1 VRTAI
6 VVFPGSNC
14 DHDAYHVMKHLLG
27 QPTEFV
33 WHKETS
39 LKGFDT
45 VILPGGFAHGDYL
58 RCGAIARFSPIMTA
72 VVEHARRG
80 GTLVG
85 ICNGFQVLTEA
96 GLLPGAL
103 LRNRDVSFINRDVWI
118 RVERAGTRL
127 TSRCRAGDLL
137 CAPIAHGEGNYTAS
151 SEELDRLEGEGQVLF
166 RYASPEGALDERFN
180 VNGSA
185 RAIAGIMN
193 AAGNVFG
200 MMPHPERNAE
210 ALLGNAQGLV
220 LFESLADTGAPPAG
234 APPAPAQAG
243 HA

>member
-1 VRTAI
+1 MRTAV

-14 DHDAYHVMKHLLG
+14 DHDAYHVLKHVLG

-33 WHKETS
+33 WHKETR
-39 LKGFDT
+39 LDGYDT

-58 RCGAIARFSPIMTA
+58 RCGAIARFSPIMEA
-72 VVEHARRG
+72 VIRHARRG
-80 GTLVG
+80 GHVFG

-103 LRNRDVSFINRDVWI
+103 LRNTTVSFICRDVWL
-118 RVERAGTRL
+118 RVERNDTRL
-127 TSRCRAGDLL
+127 TTACRPGEVLTVPIGHGD
-137 CAPIAHGEGNYTAS
+137 GNYFA
-151 SEELDRLEGEGQVLF
+151 EPDVLDRLEGDGRVLF
-166 RYASPEGALDERFN
+166 RYVAPTGEPDERFN

-193 AAGNVFG
+193 AQGNVFG

-210 ALLGNAQGLV
+210 TILGNAQGRLI
-220 LFESLADTGAPPAG
+220 FESLVGAA
-234 APPAPAQAG
+234 
-243 HA
+243 

>member
-1 VRTAI
+1 MKTAI

-14 DHDAYHVMKHLLG
+14 DHDTYHVMKHVLG
-27 QPTEFV
+27 QPASFV

-39 LKGFDT
+39 LTGYDT

-72 VVEHARRG
+72 VADHARRG

-103 LRNRDVSFINRDVWI
+103 LRNRDVAFINRDVWI
-118 RVERAGTRL
+118 RVEQSGTRL
-127 TSRCRAGDLL
+127 TSRCRRGQVLRMPL
-137 CAPIAHGEGNYTAS
+137 AHGEGNYTADAAVL
-151 SEELDRLEGEGQVLF
+151 ERLEGEGRVLF
-166 RYASPEGALDERFN
+166 RYVDPEGRLDDRFN

-185 RAIAGIMN
+185 GAIAGIMN
-193 AAGNVFG
+193 DAGNVFG
-200 MMPHPERNAE
+200 LMPHPERNAE
-210 ALLGNAQGLV
+210 TLLGNAEGLV
-220 LFESLADTGAPPAG
+220 LFESLVASGAA
-234 APPAPAQAG
+234 AA
-243 HA
+243 